1 MDIALLWPAALTL
14 LLLAG
19 AIGDIRD
26 RRLPNWLALA
36 LLLLGLPHAYYLGG
50 LGMTGWHFAHALI
63 AMVVGAGIFAA
74 GIMGGGDAKF
84 CAGLAAFF
92 PIERGVEP
100 ASLGFD
106 RWDYLDLELDGVA
119 ARITLE
125 ETRRWQPARKV
136 SLWRLDRHRRRIRCL
151 DRFGRLIVECP
162 RTHSQLTTT

>member
-14 LLLAG
+14 LLLVG

-92 PIERGVEP
+92 PLSEGLNLLLWVSIAGIISILSWMVLRRVLPLKKPEDGSLHAKFPYGVSI
-100 ASLGFD
+100 AIS
-106 RWDYLDLELDGVA
+106 GVFVA
-119 ARITLE
+119 WTGL
-125 ETRRWQPARKV
+125 V
-136 SLWRLDRHRRRIRCL
+136 
-151 DRFGRLIVECP
+151 G
-162 RTHSQLTTT
+162 

>member
-1 MDIALLWPAALTL
+1 MDIALPWPAALTL
-14 LLLAG
+14 LLLVG

-92 PIERGVEP
+92 PLSEGLNLLLWVSIAGIISILSWMVLRRVLPLKKPEDGSLHAKFPYGVSI
-100 ASLGFD
+100 AIS
-106 RWDYLDLELDGVA
+106 GVFVA
-119 ARITLE
+119 WTGL
-125 ETRRWQPARKV
+125 V
-136 SLWRLDRHRRRIRCL
+136 
-151 DRFGRLIVECP
+151 G
-162 RTHSQLTTT
+162 

>member
-14 LLLAG
+14 LLLVG

-63 AMVVGAGIFAA
+63 AVVFGAGIFAA

-92 PIERGVEP
+92 PLSEGLNLLLWVSIAGIISILSWMVLRRVLPLKKPEDGSLHAKFPYGVSI
-100 ASLGFD
+100 AIS
-106 RWDYLDLELDGVA
+106 GVFVA
-119 ARITLE
+119 WTGL
-125 ETRRWQPARKV
+125 V
-136 SLWRLDRHRRRIRCL
+136 
-151 DRFGRLIVECP
+151 G
-162 RTHSQLTTT
+162 

>member
-14 LLLAG
+14 LLLVG

-63 AMVVGAGIFAA
+63 AVVFGAGIFAA

-92 PIERGVEP
+92 PLSEGLNLLLWVSIAGIISILSWMVLRRVLPLKKPEDGNLHAKFPYGVSI
-100 ASLGFD
+100 AISRVF
-106 RWDYLDLELDGVA
+106 VA
-119 ARITLE
+119 WTGL
-125 ETRRWQPARKV
+125 V
-136 SLWRLDRHRRRIRCL
+136 
-151 DRFGRLIVECP
+151 G
-162 RTHSQLTTT
+162 

>member
-14 LLLAG
+14 LLLVG

-63 AMVVGAGIFAA
+63 AMVFGAGIFAA

-92 PIERGVEP
+92 PLSEGLNLLLWVSIAGIISILSWMVLRRVLPLKKPEDGSLHAKFPYGVSI
-100 ASLGFD
+100 AIS
-106 RWDYLDLELDGVA
+106 GVFVA
-119 ARITLE
+119 WTGL
-125 ETRRWQPARKV
+125 V
-136 SLWRLDRHRRRIRCL
+136 
-151 DRFGRLIVECP
+151 G
-162 RTHSQLTTT
+162 

>member
-14 LLLAG
+14 LLLVG

-50 LGMTGWHFAHALI
+50 LGMTGWHFAHAFI

-92 PIERGVEP
+92 PLSEGLNLLLWVSIAGIISILSWMVLRRVLPLKKPEDGSLHAKFPYGVSI
-100 ASLGFD
+100 AIS
-106 RWDYLDLELDGVA
+106 GVFVA
-119 ARITLE
+119 WTGL
-125 ETRRWQPARKV
+125 V
-136 SLWRLDRHRRRIRCL
+136 
-151 DRFGRLIVECP
+151 G
-162 RTHSQLTTT
+162 